1 MKANYLNQAFNPAQA
16 RAIEKYVEAAL
27 EALMPPTQVINA
39 DPVVVKFNEKKPKLV
54 AAPAVANKPEST
66 EE

>member
-16 RAIEKYVEAAL
+16 RAIEKYVEGILAAGAKPV
-27 EALMPPTQVINA
+27 EVPA
-39 DPVVVKFNEKKPKLV
+39 PVVVAEKKPKPV
-54 AAPAVANKPEST
+54 AAPVVAAKPETT

>member
-27 EALMPPTQVINA
+27 ASKVRPEPAVMETAAKNV
-39 DPVVVKFNEKKPKLV
+39 KPKV
-54 AAPAVANKPEST
+54 SAKEMPAETVT
-66 EE
+66 E